1 MGCINSKFCIRYL
14 LSSNVDSPQY
24 PEVVPYSLQGKH
36 ILTQRSL
43 KSVPVPSHN
52 FLLKYSFLTQ
62 RGYYPDSSDR
72 ENQDS
77 FCIRTQIQGNPNIH
91 FFGVFD
97 GHGEFGA
104 QCSNFVKDRLVEI
117 LVNDPALLDDPI
129 KAFNSACLATN
140 DELHN
145 SEIDD
150 SNSGTTAIMVLVV
163 GDTLFVANV
172 GDSRAVIAM
181 KDGNEIVAKDLS
193 SDHNPFREDEYARVK
208 LCGARVLNL
217 AQINGLM
224 DPNIQY
230 WGDKASNVYGP
241 PRLWLPD
248 QDTPGAAFTRSM
260 GDNASAHIGVIA
272 VPEVSR
278 LQLTANH
285 LFFVVASD
293 GVFDSLSSE
302 AVVYKV

>member
-43 KSVPVPSHN
+43 KTVPVPSHN

-97 GHGEFGA
+97 GHGDFGA
-104 QCSNFVKDRLVEI
+104 QCSNLVKDRLIEI
-117 LVNDPALLDDPI
+117 LANDTTLLDDPI
-129 KAFNSACLATN
+129 KALNSAYLATN
-140 DELHN
+140 DELRN
-145 SEIDD
+145 SKIDK
-150 SNSGTTAIMVLVV
+150 SYSGTTAITILIV

-172 GDSRAVIAM
+172 GDSRAVIAV
-181 KDGNEIVAKDLS
+181 KDGNRIVAKDLS
-193 SDHNPFREDEYARVK
+193 SDHTPFRKDECERVK
-208 LCGARVLNL
+208 LCGARVLTL
-217 AQINGLM
+217 DQLEGRM
-224 DPNIQY
+224 DPNIQC
-230 WGDKASNVYGP
+230 WSDKVSHVNHR
-241 PRLWLPD
+241 PRLWF
-248 QDTPGAAFTRSM
+248 QDASTAFTRSM
-260 GDNASAHIGVIA
+260 GDNAAAQFGVIA
-272 VPEVSR
+272 VPEVLR
-278 LQLTANH
+278 LQLTPNH
-285 LFFVVASD
+285 LFFVVASN
-293 GVFDSLSSE
+293 GAFDRLSSQ
-302 AVVYKV
+302 AVVDKV